1 MKKVFLIFSIV
12 TFLIIFSFFLIEKE
26 VKIIS
31 KIEPKKVFQEFV
43 EKTKKEIQE
52 KKENNLPQS
61 EINPQEIVEN
71 IVKKN
76 ENELKNKENKE
87 NFQFACEKINKTEEV
102 TIKFKEFLAKL
113 EIELEVKGEKEKKC
127 NTIISIKKLIDFKKD
142 NENVK
147 KEDFEFL
154 KEALEGKRIEVLIS
168 KEVLFEI
175 LKKIENKE
183 MLIF

>member
-12 TFLIIFSFFLIEKE
+12 IFLIIFSFFLIEKE

-31 KIEPKKVFQEFV
+31 KIETKKVFQEFV
-43 EKTKKEIQE
+43 EKTEKEIQE
-52 KKENNLPQS
+52 KKEKFFSRS
-61 EINPQEIVEN
+61 EINSQEMVEN
-71 IVKKN
+71 IVKKS

-87 NFQFACEKINKTEEV
+87 NFQFACEKINKTDEV
-102 TIKFKEFLAKL
+102 TIKFKEFLAKF

-127 NTIISIKKLIDFKKD
+127 NTIISVKKLIDFKKD